1 MSVIVKS
8 VGGGSA
14 KSDAIVA
21 VDTVFNDD
29 GSITETY
36 ESGKV
41 VTTTFPFENQVVETK
56 VENGK
61 TTTRTTT
68 ISEDEEGNLIEVI
81 VEGDTTITRKTIF
94 NEDGSIAAQ
103 IL

>member
-1 MSVIVKS
+1 MAVLVQT
-8 VGGGSA
+8 GGCTA
-14 KSDAIVA
+14 KRDGAIEA
-21 VDTVFNDD
+21 VDTVFNEDC
-29 GSITETY
+29 SITETY

-41 VTTTFPFENQVVETK
+41 VTTTFPFDNQVVETK

-68 ISEDEEGNLIEVI
+68 ISEDEEGNVIETI
-81 VEGDTTITRKTIF
+81 VEGDKTTVKKTVF
-94 NEDGSIAAQ
+94 NEDGSIDEQ